1 MGIQRVKPAI
11 AIKEAILLVR
21 GLLAGETVDF
31 EGEVIQFRNGRLNF
45 DARSDIPIY
54 VASRGDLVL
63 QSAGEVADGVMVA
76 TYAEPEGIRHALNM
90 VNTGAARVGRSL
102 DELTIISR
110 VDACISEDRRAA
122 IDAVKPMVGV
132 FLWTSYPDRRFVE
145 RVGLEVPDELEV
157 IIAKRDYNLMAPN
170 AHLIPDEFVDKFCWA
185 GTAKDV
191 ADQVARV
198 VDMGIERITFLPHR
212 PRGGGTLETIN
223 AFAAE
228 VKPMVEAALRG

>member
-1 MGIQRVKPAI
+1 MVK
-11 AIKEAILLVR
+11 
-21 GLLAGETVDF
+21 
-31 EGEVIQFRNGRLNF
+31 
-45 DARSDIPIY
+45 
-54 VASRGDLVL
+54 
-63 QSAGEVADGVMVA
+63 
-76 TYAEPEGIRHALNM
+76 
-90 VNTGAARVGRSL
+90 TGAARVGRSL

-145 RVGLEVPDELEV
+145 RVGLEVPDELEA